1 MTPPKSPESEPQSK
15 PAPPR
20 RLPPLWR
27 LAFDLVERP
36 VGAASESLVQTDVFM
51 DALAA
56 GWKVQRRVTREMQRG
71 VGLWLDVLALP
82 RRSDM
87 TSLVNQVAS
96 LERQV
101 RQVTRELERRNG
113 SDIAAQPPAAA
124 TRPPSP
130 ARNGS
135 RSAAATRRTAAK
147 GKGR

>member
-1 MTPPKSPESEPQSK
+1 MTPPPSADSEKQSK
-15 PAPPR
+15 PASAR

-51 DALAA
+51 DALATS
-56 GWKVQRRVTREMQRG
+56 WKVQRRVTREMQRG
-71 VGLWLDVLALP
+71 LGLWLDVFAIP
-82 RRSDM
+82 RRSDL
-87 TSLVNQVAS
+87 TTLVNQVAS

-113 SDIAAQPPAAA
+113 SEMAAQPPAA
-124 TRPPSP
+124 T
-130 ARNGS
+130 
-135 RSAAATRRTAAK
+135 TRRSSAK

>member
-1 MTPPKSPESEPQSK
+1 MTPPKPPDAEGAPK
-15 PAPPR
+15 PASAR

-36 VGAASESLVQTDVFM
+36 VGAASETLLQTDVFM

-56 GWKVQRRVTREMQRG
+56 SWKVQKRMTREVQRG
-71 VGLWLDVLALP
+71 LGLWLDLFAVP
-82 RRSDM
+82 RRSDL
-87 TSLVNQVAS
+87 TTLVNQVAS

-113 SDIAAQPPAAA
+113 SEIAEQRPVA
-124 TRPPSP
+124 T
-130 ARNGS
+130 
-135 RSAAATRRTAAK
+135 TRRATAAN

>member
-1 MTPPKSPESEPQSK
+1 MTPPDSPDPT
-15 PAPPR
+15 PAGKERKDAPAR

-36 VGAASESLVQTDVFM
+36 VGAASEAWMQSEVFM

-56 GWKVQRRVTREMQRG
+56 SWKVQRRVTRGMQRG
-71 VGLWLDVLALP
+71 VGLWLGLFEVP
-82 RRSDM
+82 QRSDV
-87 TSLVNQVAS
+87 TKLVNQVAS

-113 SDIAAQPPAAA
+113 AELSEQRPAAA
-124 TRPPSP
+124 TR
-130 ARNGS
+130 
-135 RSAAATRRTAAK
+135 RSSAK

>member
-1 MTPPKSPESEPQSK
+1 MTPPNSSDAK
-15 PAPPR
+15 PAGEERKPAR

-36 VGAASESLVQTDVFM
+36 VGAASETWVQSEVFM

-56 GWKVQRRVTREMQRG
+56 SWKVQRRVTREMQRG
-71 VGLWLDVLALP
+71 LGLWLGLFEVP
-82 RRSDM
+82 RRSDV
-87 TSLVNQVAS
+87 TKLVNQVAS

-113 SDIAAQPPAAA
+113 SEVSEQRPAA
-124 TRPPSP
+124 T
-130 ARNGS
+130 
-135 RSAAATRRTAAK
+135 TRRSSAK

>member
-1 MTPPKSPESEPQSK
+1 MTPPNSADSESQPK

-36 VGAASESLVQTDVFM
+36 VGAASESLIQTDVFM
-51 DALAA
+51 DALAT
-56 GWKVQRRVTREMQRG
+56 GWKVQRRMAREMQRG

-82 RRSDM
+82 RRSDL
-87 TSLVNQVAS
+87 TTLVNQVAS

-113 SDIAAQPPAAA
+113 SEIAARPPAAA
-124 TRPPSP
+124 SRPASGT
-130 ARNGS
+130 RNGA
-135 RSAAATRRTAAK
+135 RSTARSTAR

>member
-1 MTPPKSPESEPQSK
+1 MTPPKSPDPDANGGERKSA
-15 PAPPR
+15 PAR

-36 VGAASESLVQTDVFM
+36 IGAASENWIQSEAFM

-56 GWKVQRRVTREMQRG
+56 GWKVQRRMSRQLQRG
-71 VGLWLDVLALP
+71 VGLWLGLFQIP
-82 RRSDM
+82 QRSDV
-87 TSLVNQVAS
+87 TQLVNQVAS

-113 SDIAAQPPAAA
+113 SEVSGQRPAA
-124 TRPPSP
+124 T
-130 ARNGS
+130 
-135 RSAAATRRTAAK
+135 TRRTSAT